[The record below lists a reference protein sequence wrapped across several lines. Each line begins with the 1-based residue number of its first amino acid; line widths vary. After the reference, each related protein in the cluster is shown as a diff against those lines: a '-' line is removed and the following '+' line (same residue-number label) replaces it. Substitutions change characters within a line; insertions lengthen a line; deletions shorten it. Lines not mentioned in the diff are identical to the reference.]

1 MYYDNSI
8 NLTNTCFK
16 RRLGMEGI
24 LVEVI
29 ANSQGHQSINQLD
42 IYKKVKNRPEGF
54 CYTAVLTVFKLR
66 RQLLI

>member
-1 MYYDNSI
+1 
-8 NLTNTCFK
+8 
-16 RRLGMEGI
+16 MEGI